1 MKTTVSRTRTFA
13 PPARVATPASSDA
26 PIPDSPQPDSA
37 FTLLELLVVIAI
49 LGVLAAISAP
59 TLNAFKPN
67 LMAAATQ
74 QLLTDVGRAR
84 QLAIVNRT
92 TVYMV
97 FVPTNFYDPAGAYS
111 RLPTTSAPG
120 TTSERDKADKLLNK
134 QLIGYN
140 FVSLR
145 GLGEQPGVLSPRYL
159 SQWRTLPEG
168 TFIALQKFAP
178 PNYTFPPI
186 TNGVTLERFP
196 LKPFPVTNNIPFPSE
211 MASLVPNAQPYVP
224 LPFIAFNYLGQLV
237 SRPNNEP
244 EIIPLARG
252 SVSFGRDA
260 AKMPTKRVPTF
271 IESPPGNSTNN
282 LSFNLIYIDGLTGRA
297 HVERVEVR

>member
-1 MKTTVSRTRTFA
+1 VNTTVSRAHTSA
-13 PPARVATPASSDA
+13 APARIRGLEPRD
-26 PIPDSPQPDSA
+26 PRIPGSPPPDRA

-49 LGVLAAISAP
+49 LGVLAALSAP
-59 TLNAFKPN
+59 TLRAFKPN
-67 LMAAATQ
+67 VMAAATQ
-74 QLLTDVGRAR
+74 QLLTDLGRAR

-120 TTSERDKADKLLNK
+120 TTPERDKADKLLNK

-186 TNGVTLERFP
+186 TNGVTQERFP

-211 MASLVPNAQPYVP
+211 MVSLVPNAKPYVP
-224 LPFIAFNYLGQLV
+224 LPYVAFNYLGQLV
-237 SRPNNEP
+237 SRPNNES

-252 SVSFGRDA
+252 SVSFGKDA
-260 AKMPTKRVPTF
+260 TKAPTKRAPTF
-271 IESPPGNSTNN
+271 VESPPGNSTNN